1 MLLVRENQNRWEKTV
16 AEMRQNLDNFKM
28 EEKKKQDEMDTI
40 DTKLSKIQKEFDEI
54 KKTIDLK
61 VA

>member
-1 MLLVRENQNRWEKTV
+1 
-16 AEMRQNLDNFKM
+16 MRQNLDNFKM

-61 VA
+61 VS

>member
-1 MLLVRENQNRWEKTV
+1 
-16 AEMRQNLDNFKM
+16 MRQNLDNFKM
-28 EEKKKQDEMDTI
+28 EEKKIQDEMDTI